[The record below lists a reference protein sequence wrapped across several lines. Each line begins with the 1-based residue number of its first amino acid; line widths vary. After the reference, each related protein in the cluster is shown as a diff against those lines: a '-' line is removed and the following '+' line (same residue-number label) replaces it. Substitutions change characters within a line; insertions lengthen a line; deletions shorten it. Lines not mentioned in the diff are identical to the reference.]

1 MFNLLE
7 YTLFGCALPECD
19 LTAIMFVHQSL
30 LIVDLHR
37 ASCEEPVT
45 TRPRD
50 HVSTWK
56 KREIKI
62 EREHVTGPSVR
73 RRSPLDHVITSLP
86 GKGEKL
92 R

>member
-1 MFNLLE
+1 ME
-7 YTLFGCALPECD
+7 YFPFGCALPECD
-19 LTAIMFVHQSL
+19 LTAVVFVHQSL

-37 ASCEEPVT
+37 TSCEEPVT
-45 TRPRD
+45 TGPRD

-56 KREIKI
+56 RRETKI
-62 EREHVTGPSVR
+62 EREHVTGPAVR
-73 RRSPLDHVITSLP
+73 SLSSLDHVITSLP